1 VTIRVSIDGQLV
13 DPQQARVSVLDRG
26 FLYGDSVFETLR
38 TYAGSPFALGEHLE
52 RLEES
57 ARRVLIRLPVEQRAL
72 SEEVRAAIAAA
83 GNPESFARVMVT
95 RGVGELGLDP
105 GSARDP
111 LRVIIVAPLVPP
123 DPRQYAEGVPVITYR
138 AQRIG
143 EATGSEGAKVGNYL
157 TAVLAMRE
165 ARAAGAVEALI
176 LGSDGCILE
185 GSTSNVFFVRG
196 RTLVTPPLASGILA
210 GITRAHVLSIAAELG
225 LETELATVRKDD
237 LEALD
242 ECFIS
247 SSIRE
252 ILPVVRIDDC
262 TIGSEAPGATTLT
275 LLEEFRRRARDSARR
290 DAERAD
296 AL

>member
-1 VTIRVSIDGQLV
+1 MTIRVSIDGQLV

-262 TIGSEAPGATTLT
+262 TIGSGAPG
-275 LLEEFRRRARDSARR
+275 
-290 DAERAD
+290 
-296 AL
+296 